1 MRMVLLRALR
11 SAGRLVERSD
21 VLFCFTVQRKDRLP
35 KSMPTKM
42 SQVWF
47 EHFEQFLSN
56 VSPLTIG
63 HLLIPINP
71 PPCPSKLASTLHHH
85 LQPHSVLPGPPP
97 QFRHLRNAPQ
107 IPLQIRLESMQDSHT
122 RALPR
127 LLASQRTRSMI
138 YNGSKQETSAE
149 QRKARVSRDPL
160 GLWAS
165 CKRSW

>member
-63 HLLIPINP
+63 HLLIPIDP

-85 LQPHSVLPGPPP
+85 SPTALC
-97 QFRHLRNAPQ
+97 APR
-107 IPLQIRLESMQDSHT
+107 P
-122 RALPR
+122 
-127 LLASQRTRSMI
+127 ASAIQ
-138 YNGSKQETSAE
+138 TSSQCPSDPSANP
-149 QRKARVSRDPL
+149 AREHAR
-160 GLWAS
+160 
-165 CKRSW
+165 

>member
-71 PPCPSKLASTLHHH
+71 PPCPSKLASTL
-85 LQPHSVLPGPPP
+85 QHSVLPGPPP